1 MPMPLSGLSLTL
13 SAAVKDVQNE
23 IVDVQN
29 QLSSGKKTL
38 NPAQDGI
45 VTRLSA
51 QAEAYGTVSQ
61 NIASAQN
68 VINVSQTALTSIA
81 TILTQMKSLAT
92 QAASAGL
99 NSNDLSSLN
108 TTFTALRTQVTGLVT
123 AASINGNNLLDEST
137 GISVTTGIRG
147 AASDSTSVA
156 GIGLTAGVIANIA
169 SLKLTGTQTSVTP
182 ASAITTTWAATTS
195 GPPTTAEVKQV
206 DTVTFANNLAVG
218 DTVNVGGLTFTAN
231 SDVTKSTLASEF
243 AAYITSG
250 TLSTYGDFTH
260 TGARATALTAATIT
274 SATNSSNTLLI
285 TRSGSAA
292 ADVTTTSST
301 VTTTLGATNAASA
314 IGTLTTQLT
323 TVSTGQS
330 SLSASATGLTAK
342 TKAVEA
348 LQQGLQN
355 TVDTIQNI
363 DATAMQARLQQLNNQ
378 QSIDYYLVSQMNT
391 EAAAILSIFR

>member
-1 MPMPLSGLSLTL
+1 MPMPLSGLALTL
-13 SAAVKDVQNE
+13 SAAVKDVQTQ

-38 NPAQDGI
+38 NPAEDGI

-51 QAEAYGTVSQ
+51 QAQAYGTVNQ
-61 NIASAQN
+61 NIAAAQN
-68 VINVSQTALTSIA
+68 VINVSQTALSSIA

-92 QAASAGL
+92 QASSAGL
-99 NSNDLSSLN
+99 NSNDLASLN
-108 TTFTALRTQVTGLVT
+108 TTFTSLRTQVTGLVT

-147 AASDSTSVA
+147 ASTDSTAVT
-156 GIGLTAGVIANIA
+156 GLGLTAGVIANIA
-169 SLKLTGTQTSVTP
+169 SLKLIGTQTSVTP
-182 ASAITTTWAATTS
+182 ASAITTTYAAAVVS
-195 GPPTTAEVKQV
+195 SSTAEVKQV

-218 DTVNVGGLTFTAN
+218 DTVNVGGLIFTAN
-231 SDVTKSTLASEF
+231 GD
-243 AAYITSG
+243 ITSSALA
-250 TLSTYGDFTH
+250 TEIAARINSATYVSTYGTFSGT
-260 TGARATALTAATIT
+260 APATTS
-274 SATNSSNTLLI
+274 SATSSSNTVLLV
-285 TRSGSAA
+285 RSGSAA
-292 ADVTTTSST
+292 AAVTTTAST
-301 VTTTLGATNAASA
+301 ATTVLGATNAASA

-342 TKAVEA
+342 SKAVEA
-348 LQQGLQN
+348 LQNGLQN